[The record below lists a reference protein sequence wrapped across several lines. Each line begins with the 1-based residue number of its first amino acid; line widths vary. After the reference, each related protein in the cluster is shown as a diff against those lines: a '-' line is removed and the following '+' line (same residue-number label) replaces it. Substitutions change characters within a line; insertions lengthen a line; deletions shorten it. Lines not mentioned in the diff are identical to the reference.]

1 MGRLHFKIDGTCK
14 DSAARACTYET
25 LHNTVKTPVF
35 MPVATRAALRAQR
48 TEDAEALGFPV
59 LLANTYHLLIRPGIE
74 VFNHFK
80 GIHNFMQWPGSVL
93 TDSGGFQVFSLSRDV
108 TIRDEGATFKSY
120 LDNNFIHLTP
130 EKSIEVQKAI
140 GSDIMMVLDQCV
152 NATSSYEETLA
163 ATELTSRWAERS
175 LAARQESPQFLFGIV
190 QGGRY
195 EKLRKMSAGQ
205 ITSLPFDGFAIGGL
219 AVGEE
224 DHERKDLTE
233 LTASLLPSDRPRYL
247 MGVGTPID
255 LLEAVHRGVDMFDCI
270 LPTAM
275 GRQGVAWTSHGR
287 IDLRRSVHKFSERP
301 LDNECECETC
311 RKYSRAYLHH
321 LVKCDEYL
329 ASQLVGLHNL
339 TFYKRLMDQMR
350 QEILNGTFY
359 EYYRRT
365 KETLT
370 IQDRDNPV
378 TAPKKKK
385 RKDHSKLGKFRV
397 VTSSNGWHTILD
409 EQTGE
414 KFHSINDPYSEADT
428 LYVSPT
434 LARLEKDRTTIWD
447 VGLGAG
453 FNAMRFILAYE
464 EMKNAG
470 STLPEIQLL
479 SFEKDLDSL
488 KLAKRNYALFTHV
501 RHQAVASILARG
513 EWTSKDEKFS
523 WHLVPGDFQ
532 KTKENAQAP
541 DIIWYDMF
549 SQKSDSHLWTY
560 HAFREIADK
569 CNSAGKD
576 HTALF
581 TYSNSTAIRAA
592 LLAAGFYV
600 ALGPCSGPKPDT
612 TKAYIGIKTNE
623 SVELLDRRWL
633 KKFTISSAPVG
644 PNTTEED
651 KSTIE
656 DKVLSHPQFEE

>member
-1 MGRLHFKIDGTCK
+1 
-14 DSAARACTYET
+14 
-25 LHNTVKTPVF
+25 
-35 MPVATRAALRAQR
+35 MPVATRAALRCQR

-59 LLANTYHLLIRPGIE
+59 LLANTYHLLIRPGME
-74 VFNHFK
+74 VFNQFK
-80 GIHNFMQWPGSVL
+80 GIHNFMQWPRSVL

-108 TIRDEGATFKSY
+108 TIREEGATFKSY
-120 LDNNFIHLTP
+120 LDNKFIQLTP

-152 NATSSYEETLA
+152 NATSSYKETLA
-163 ATELTSRWAERS
+163 AAELTARWAERS
-175 LAARQESPQFLFGIV
+175 LAARQESPQYLFGIV

-233 LTASLLPSDRPRYL
+233 FTASLLPSDRPRYL

-287 IDLRRSVHKFSERP
+287 IDLRRSVHKFADRP
-301 LDNECECETC
+301 LDDACVCETC
-311 RKYSRAYLHH
+311 RTYSRAYLHH

-339 TFYKRLMDQMR
+339 SFYKRLMDQMR

-359 EYYRRT
+359 TYYSRA
-365 KETLT
+365 KETLI

-378 TAPKKKK
+378 TAPKRKK
-385 RKDHSKLGKFRV
+385 RKDRSKLGKFRV
-397 VTSSNGWHTILD
+397 VASAKGWHTILD

-414 KFHSINDPYSEADT
+414 KFHSINDPYGEADT
-428 LYVSPT
+428 LYVAPT
-434 LARLEKDRTTIWD
+434 LARLKRARSTIWD

-464 EMKNAG
+464 EMKSAG
-470 STLPEIQLL
+470 ATLPEIQLV
-479 SFEKDLDSL
+479 SFEQDLDSL
-488 KLAKRNYALFTHV
+488 QLAKRNSALFTHV
-501 RHQAVASILARG
+501 RHQAVASILSNG
-513 EWTSKDEKFS
+513 EWTSQDETFS

-549 SQKSDSHLWTY
+549 SQKSDAHLWTY
-560 HAFREIADK
+560 HTFREIADICK
-569 CNSAGKD
+569 NAGKN

-612 TKAYIGIKTNE
+612 TRAYIGMKTNE
-623 SVELLDRRWL
+623 SVELLNRGWL
-633 KKFTISSAPVG
+633 KKFTISSAPVS

-651 KSTIE
+651 KATIE